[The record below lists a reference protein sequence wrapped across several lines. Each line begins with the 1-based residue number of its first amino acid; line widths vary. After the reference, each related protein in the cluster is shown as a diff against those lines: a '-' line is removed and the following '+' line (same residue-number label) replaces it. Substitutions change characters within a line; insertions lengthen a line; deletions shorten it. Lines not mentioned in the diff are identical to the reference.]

1 MPPSEGA
8 RSAALHMLAAWMS
21 ERYYRTFRPDTE
33 APPDPFDAI
42 LKQRDRRVG
51 VATAILWDDDQPAPG
66 AAALSEWLT
75 DDAALDPAVGDGGYV
90 VWVPPRVTLPETEP
104 HASALRIMLAHGLR
118 SLEPGERREVRLPA
132 TVKLAKIQAD
142 GAYVSVAGGL
152 ASIWLEL
159 SEGVAG
165 AFHLDS
171 RPIHRIPEQR
181 AELDIIVSRIRD
193 RAAVLE
199 AEEYAD
205 VPVHDYWVVSRL
217 PEGAPN
223 GVTVIAPPPD
233 LDPLDGANVR
243 RRFRAA
249 VQRAVEQRQQGACDL
264 AALAVVTAVGHA
276 KDELV
281 TAALRG
287 MNPAAY
293 GALDLIAVVADGT
306 VRQVL
311 QPRSLPW
318 EQSR

>member
-1 MPPSEGA
+1 MPASDGV
-8 RSAALHMLAAWMS
+8 RSAALHMLAAWMG
-21 ERYYRTFRPDTE
+21 ERYYRTFRLLPDDDP
-33 APPDPFDAI
+33 APFDAV
-42 LKQRDRRVG
+42 LRQRDRRIG
-51 VATAILWDDDQPAPG
+51 VATGVLWDADPAPPG
-66 AAALSEWLT
+66 AETLQAWLTEDAAA
-75 DDAALDPAVGDGGYV
+75 DPAVADGGYV
-90 VWVPPRVTLPETEP
+90 VWVPPRVALPETEP

-118 SLEPGERREVRLPA
+118 GLEPGERREVRLPA

-159 SEGVAG
+159 SEGVPG
-165 AFHLDS
+165 AFHLDA
-171 RPIHRIPEQR
+171 RPIHRMPEQR

-199 AEEYAD
+199 PEEYAD

-217 PEGAPN
+217 PATAPQ

-243 RRFRAA
+243 RRFRAE
-249 VQRAVEQRQQGACDL
+249 VQRAADQKRAGDADL
-264 AALAVVTAVGHA
+264 AVLVVVTAVAHA

-287 MNPAAY
+287 MNPAVY
-293 GALDLIAVVADGT
+293 GALDLIALVADGV

-318 EQSR
+318 EAAR